1 MLCWLP
7 QWPATG
13 GVTVRGRGDVTL
25 LTSYTVHGPAR
36 PGPAPARTTT
46 APAARCAETAAQPS
60 PASPAQPSP
69 ARCRVEI
76 SGSGLVVAAWA
87 QVCAVDSVVLS
98 TGQMRNSAQGG
109 MEATGT
115 NSERISVR
123 RRHTEKPY

>member
-25 LTSYTVHGPAR
+25 LTSYTVHGPGR
-36 PGPAPARTTT
+36 PGPAPARTPP

-60 PASPAQPSP
+60 QPSP

-87 QVCAVDSVVLS
+87 QVCAVESVVLS
-98 TGQMRNSAQGG
+98 PGQMRNSA
-109 MEATGT
+109 
-115 NSERISVR
+115 
-123 RRHTEKPY
+123 

>member
-36 PGPAPARTTT
+36 PGPAPAPHTSSPRSEM
-46 APAARCAETAAQPS
+46 RGDSS
-60 PASPAQPSP
+60 PAQPAQPSP

-98 TGQMRNSAQGG
+98 PGQMRNSAQGG

-115 NSERISVR
+115 NSGRISVR